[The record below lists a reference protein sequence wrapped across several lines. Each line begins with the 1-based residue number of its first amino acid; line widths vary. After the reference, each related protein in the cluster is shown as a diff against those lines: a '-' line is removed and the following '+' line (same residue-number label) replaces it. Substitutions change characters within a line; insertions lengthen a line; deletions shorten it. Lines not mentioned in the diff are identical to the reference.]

1 MILESRFPIP
11 LSHFGQVVSLAVNI
25 YFDVA
30 FQDLIVFIG
39 LGRFILWREAS
50 SFVLNFE
57 LQKRHFDGIRLL
69 SIFL

>member
-1 MILESRFPIP
+1 M
-11 LSHFGQVVSLAVNI
+11 AVNI
-25 YFDVA
+25 YFDVG

-39 LGRFILWREAS
+39 VGCFILWREAS

-69 SIFL
+69 SIFS